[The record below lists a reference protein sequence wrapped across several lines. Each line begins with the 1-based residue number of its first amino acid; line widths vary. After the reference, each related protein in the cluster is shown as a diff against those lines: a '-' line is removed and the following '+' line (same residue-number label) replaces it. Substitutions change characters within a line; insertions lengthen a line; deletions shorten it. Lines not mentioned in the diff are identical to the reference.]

1 MINWLKNLFAPRP
14 VPEKMFFIKEELEY
28 NRLDYED
35 PGVLEEVKDTRTPL
49 QKALDEATI
58 ANAARLQKMQEDSER
73 ARKRN
78 RNNMV
83 PLSGSSSSSSYTSHY
98 VDSTPM
104 FAAGIATSV
113 YAGSSYDSGSSY
125 SSCDSGSSSC
135 D

>member
-14 VPEKMFFIKEELEY
+14 VPEKMSFIKEEREY
-28 NRLDYED
+28 VYVGD
-35 PGVLEEVKDTRTPL
+35 GMMEEVIKDPRTPL
-49 QKALDEATI
+49 QKALDESTI

-78 RNNMV
+78 RNSMV
-83 PLSGSSSSSSYTSHY
+83 PLSGSSSSSNYTSHY

-104 FAAGIATSV
+104 IAATAATV

-125 SSCDSGSSSC
+125 SSCDSGSVSC

>member
-14 VPEKMFFIKEELEY
+14 IPEKMSFIKEEREY
-28 NRLDYED
+28 VYVGD
-35 PGVLEEVKDTRTPL
+35 GMMEEVIKDTRTPL
-49 QKALDEATI
+49 QKALDEVTI
-58 ANAARLQKMQEDSER
+58 ANAAHFQKMQEDSER

-83 PLSGSSSSSSYTSHY
+83 PLSGSSSSYTSHY

-113 YAGSSYDSGSSY
+113 YAGSSYDSSSSY

>member
-14 VPEKMFFIKEELEY
+14 VPEKMSFIKEEREY
-28 NRLDYED
+28 VYVGD
-35 PGVLEEVKDTRTPL
+35 GMMEEVIKDPRTPL
-49 QKALDEATI
+49 QKALDEAII

-73 ARKRN
+73 DRKRN

-83 PLSGSSSSSSYTSHY
+83 PLSGSSSSSNYTSHY

-104 FAAGIATSV
+104 IAATAATV

-125 SSCDSGSSSC
+125 SSCDSGSVSC

>member
-14 VPEKMFFIKEELEY
+14 LPEKQSFIKEEREY
-28 NRLDYED
+28 VYVGD
-35 PGVLEEVKDTRTPL
+35 GMMEEIIKDTRTPL
-49 QKALDEATI
+49 QKALDEVTI

-78 RNNMV
+78 RNSMV
-83 PLSGSSSSSSYTSHY
+83 PLSGSSSNSGYTHNY
-98 VDSTPM
+98 VDSSPM
-104 FAAGIATSV
+104 FAATAATV

-125 SSCDSGSSSC
+125 SSCDSGSVSC

>member
-14 VPEKMFFIKEELEY
+14 VPEKMSFIKEEREY
-28 NRLDYED
+28 VYVGD
-35 PGVLEEVKDTRTPL
+35 GMMEEVIKDTRTPL

-58 ANAARLQKMQEDSER
+58 ANAARLQKMQEDAER

-78 RNNMV
+78 RNSMV
-83 PLSGSSSSSSYTSHY
+83 PISGSSSSSNYTSHY
-98 VDSTPM
+98 VDSSPM
-104 FAAGIATSV
+104 IAATAATV

-125 SSCDSGSSSC
+125 SSCDSGSVSC

>member
-14 VPEKMFFIKEELEY
+14 IPEKMSFIKEEREY
-28 NRLDYED
+28 VYVGD
-35 PGVLEEVKDTRTPL
+35 GMMEEVIKDTRTPL
-49 QKALDEATI
+49 QKALDEVTI
-58 ANAARLQKMQEDSER
+58 ANAAHFQKMQEDSER

-113 YAGSSYDSGSSY
+113 YAGSSYDSSSSY

>member
-14 VPEKMFFIKEELEY
+14 VPEKMSFIKEEREY
-28 NRLDYED
+28 VYVGD
-35 PGVLEEVKDTRTPL
+35 GMMEEVTKDTRTPL
-49 QKALDEATI
+49 QKALDEVTI
-58 ANAARLQKMQEDSER
+58 ANAARLQKMQEDAER

-78 RNNMV
+78 RNSMV
-83 PLSGSSSSSSYTSHY
+83 PLSSSSSSKTRTDHY

-104 FAAGIATSV
+104 FAAAAATSV

-125 SSCDSGSSSC
+125 SSCDSGSSFSC

>member
-14 VPEKMFFIKEELEY
+14 VPEKMSFIKEEREY
-28 NRLDYED
+28 VYVGD
-35 PGVLEEVKDTRTPL
+35 GMMEEVIKDPRTPL

-78 RNNMV
+78 RNSMV
-83 PLSGSSSSSSYTSHY
+83 PLSGSSSSSNYTSHY

-104 FAAGIATSV
+104 IAATAATV

-125 SSCDSGSSSC
+125 SSCDSGSVSC

>member
-14 VPEKMFFIKEELEY
+14 IPEKMSFIKEEREY
-28 NRLDYED
+28 VYVGD
-35 PGVLEEVKDTRTPL
+35 GMMEEVIKDTRTPL
-49 QKALDEATI
+49 QKALDEVTI
-58 ANAARLQKMQEDSER
+58 ANAAHFQKMQEDSER

-83 PLSGSSSSSSYTSHY
+83 PLSGSSSSYISHY

-113 YAGSSYDSGSSY
+113 YAGSSYDSSSSY